1 MKKFFI
7 QSAIYITIFI
17 VPLLLKTFHINSEF
31 VNGMVKSIP
40 FILILLIIMN
50 VIGLICVRL
59 LIPYLNFLDGQDIV
73 NTWNEQ
79 KKIRNT
85 RTYKI
90 LSLFI
95 DVSLFGLLILNF
107 MRGTLIIACLAW
119 LSKYTFKLS
128 MQTFVDKFE

>member
-1 MKKFFI
+1 MNKFFI
-7 QSAIYITIFI
+7 QSAIYIIIFI
-17 VPLLLKTFHINSEF
+17 IPLLLKTLHINSAF
-31 VNGMVKSIP
+31 VSGMIKSIP

-59 LIPYLNFLDGQDIV
+59 LIPYLNFLDGRDIV
-73 NTWNEQ
+73 DTWKEQ
-79 KKIRNT
+79 EKIRST
-85 RTYKI
+85 KTYKF

-95 DVSLFGLLILNF
+95 DISLFGLLILNL

-119 LSKYTFKLS
+119 LSKYTFKQS